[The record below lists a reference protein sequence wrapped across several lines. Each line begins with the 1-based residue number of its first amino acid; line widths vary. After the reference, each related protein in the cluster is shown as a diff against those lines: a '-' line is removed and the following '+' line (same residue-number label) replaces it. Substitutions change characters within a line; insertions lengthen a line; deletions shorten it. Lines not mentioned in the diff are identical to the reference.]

1 MIKPLKPHKSVDEQ
15 IDLLKKR
22 NLLIEDEQKAKQV
35 LSNISYYRLSGYL
48 NYFKNN
54 INDNF
59 TINITFSKL
68 IRIYNFD

>member
-1 MIKPLKPHKSVDEQ
+1 M
-15 IDLLKKR
+15 
-22 NLLIEDEQKAKQV
+22 LIEDEQKAKQV

-59 TINITFSKL
+59 TSNITFSKL
-68 IRIYNFD
+68 IRIYNFENIDVCS